1 MKKQSL
7 KSLIVALIEYQL
19 VICIVICP
27 QTGTFG
33 DYCPQVGTLGTAG
46 LTFSIFFG
54 QIKKIINPLLRS
66 RVVAIAANGRCYEQW
81 PT

>member
-7 KSLIVALIEYQL
+7 KSLIVALLEYQL

-33 DYCPQVGTLGTAG
+33 DYCPQVGTLGTRG

-54 QIKKIINPLLRS
+54 QKKNLNQG
-66 RVVAIAANGRCYEQW
+66 VIASFERWWHWRLGEHER
-81 PT
+81 